1 MRIQRFVSGFAVL
14 AVTASACSAFGQSTI
29 TDQYGTE
36 ILVDVLPP
44 QVQTQV
50 QQTKSVLDSGG
61 GEGPIDVDQLGRF
74 DLASAGGRRSSVGTS
89 QDEYLVNQLLGVV
102 LLPSPGE
109 VRLDG

>member
-1 MRIQRFVSGFAVL
+1 MMRIQRFVSGFAVL
-14 AVTASACSAFGQSTI
+14 AVISAACSAFGQSTI

-50 QQTKSVLDSGG
+50 QQTQLVLDSGG
-61 GEGPIDVDQLGRF
+61 GEGPIDVDELGRF
-74 DLASAGGRRSSVGTS
+74 DLASAGGRGSSFGPS

-109 VRLDG
+109 VR